1 LYLPREAPRCDSVP
15 ILVLAYCPLFRK
27 SSQPMSDLAFD
38 HKKLSNWILLAML
51 LGLVV
56 GTIINIF
63 LSDMVWVQTFV
74 VDGVLA
80 VVGEVFV
87 RFLSM
92 LVVPLVFVS
101 LITGVSSLS
110 DPSKLGRVGGKSVA
124 LYMLTTGV
132 AISLALAASV
142 IVQPGVGANPG
153 SVVEREISAQP
164 SFKQVLIDMV
174 PRNPV
179 EAMAN
184 GDMLPI
190 IVFAILIGLSIAL
203 SGRAGANV
211 GQFFADFNAV
221 IMRLVGFV
229 MLLAPYGVFAL
240 IAGLAATT
248 GLSTFEGLIKYVVLV
263 LVVLVLH
270 ATITYS
276 LLLKLLTG
284 LSPRIFFSKLR
295 GVLAFAFSTAS
306 SGATIP
312 VTLKTVEQRL
322 GADNKVASF
331 TVPLG
336 ATINM
341 DGTAIMQGI
350 AAGFIA
356 QYYGV
361 DLSIG
366 QYLMIVLMVIMA
378 SVGAAGVPGVGL
390 ILLAGV
396 LSAVGLPAE
405 GIGLILGVDRLLDMT
420 RTAVNVTGDAMVT
433 TVVAYTEDELD
444 TDVFN
449 ETSQESSAAA
459 AS

>member
-1 LYLPREAPRCDSVP
+1 MTEHS
-15 ILVLAYCPLFRK
+15 
-27 SSQPMSDLAFD
+27 FD
-38 HKKLSNWILLAML
+38 HQKLSNRILLAMGA
-51 LGLVV
+51 GLVV
-56 GTIINIF
+56 GVLLNLTIADIP
-63 LSDMVWVQTFV
+63 WVSSV
-74 VDGVLA
+74 VIDGLFG
-80 VVGEVFV
+80 VVGEIFV

-110 DPSKLGRVGGKSVA
+110 DPAKLGRVGGKSIG
-124 LYMLTTGV
+124 LYMLTTGI
-132 AISLALAASV
+132 AITLALIAAV
-142 IVQPGVGANPG
+142 IVKPGVGANPT
-153 SVVEREISAQP
+153 VTVEREISAQP
-164 SFKQVLIDMV
+164 SFTDVLVDMV

-179 EAMAN
+179 QAMAE

-203 SGRAGANV
+203 SGRAGERV
-211 GQFFADFNAV
+211 GEFFADLNV
-221 IMRLVGFV
+221 VVMRLVGFV

-248 GLSTFEGLIKYVVLV
+248 GLGTFYGVLKYVLLV
-263 LVVLVLH
+263 LFVLVLH
-270 ATITYS
+270 ATVSYS
-276 LLLKLLTG
+276 LLLKLLAG
-284 LSPRIFFSKLR
+284 LSPRIFFSKMR

-312 VTLKTVEQRL
+312 VTLKTVEQRM

-361 DLSIG
+361 DLGLG

-396 LSAVGLPAE
+396 LAAVGLPPE

-420 RTAVNVTGDAMVT
+420 RTAVNVSGDAMVT
-433 TVVAYTEDELD
+433 LIVAQSEGELD
-444 TDVFN
+444 LDVFN
-449 ETSQESSAAA
+449 DEGDQRVTVGT
-459 AS
+459 ASR

>member
-1 LYLPREAPRCDSVP
+1 MTADS
-15 ILVLAYCPLFRK
+15 
-27 SSQPMSDLAFD
+27 FD
-38 HKKLSNWILLAML
+38 HQKLSNRILLAMG
-51 LGLVV
+51 LGLAF
-56 GTIINIF
+56 GILLNFTIAERE
-63 LSDMVWVQTFV
+63 WVQAFV
-74 VDGVLA
+74 IDGVLT

-101 LITGVSSLS
+101 LIAGVSALS
-110 DPSKLGRVGGKSVA
+110 DPKRLGRVGGKAVG
-124 LYMLTTGV
+124 LYMLTTGI
-132 AISLALAASV
+132 AISLALLAAV
-142 IVQPGVGANPG
+142 IVQPGVGASPE
-153 SVVEREISAQP
+153 VLVEREIAEQP
-164 SFKQVLIDMV
+164 SFSQVLIDMV

-179 EAMAN
+179 AAMAS

-190 IVFAILIGLSIAL
+190 IIFAILMGLSIAM
-203 SGRAGANV
+203 AGEAGKRV
-211 GQFFADFNAV
+211 GGLFVDFNEV

-240 IAGLAATT
+240 IAVLGATT
-248 GLSTFEGLIKYVVLV
+248 GWDTFLGVLKYVLLV
-263 LVVLVLH
+263 LFMLILH
-270 ATITYS
+270 ATVTYS
-276 LLLKLLTG
+276 ILLKVLSG
-284 LSPRIFFSKLR
+284 LSPRVFFSKMK

-312 VTLKTVEQRL
+312 VTLKTVEQRM

-356 QYYGV
+356 QYFGV
-361 DLSIG
+361 DLTLT

-378 SVGAAGVPGVGL
+378 SIGAAGVPGVGL

-396 LSAVGLPAE
+396 LASVGLPAE
-405 GIGLILGVDRLLDMT
+405 GIALILGVDRLLDMT

-433 TVVAYTEDELD
+433 CVVAKTEDELD
-444 TDVFN
+444 EEVFYN
-449 ETSQESSAAA
+449 GNAGVRESS
-459 AS
+459 

>member
-1 LYLPREAPRCDSVP
+1 MRYPLRADATREKPMTNDS
-15 ILVLAYCPLFRK
+15 
-27 SSQPMSDLAFD
+27 FD
-38 HKKLSNWILLAML
+38 HQKLSNRILLAMG
-51 LGLVV
+51 LGLAFGIVLNL
-56 GTIINIF
+56 TIAEIDWVREYVIDGF
-63 LSDMVWVQTFV
+63 LTVI
-74 VDGVLA
+74 
-80 VVGEVFV
+80 GEVFV

-101 LITGVSSLS
+101 LIAGVSALS
-110 DPSKLGRVGGKSVA
+110 DPKRLGRVGGKAVG
-124 LYMLTTGV
+124 LYLMTTGI
-132 AISLALAASV
+132 AISLALIAAVV
-142 IVQPGVGANPG
+142 IQPGVGASPE
-153 SVVEREISAQP
+153 VLVEREIAEQP
-164 SFKQVLIDMV
+164 SFSQVLIDMV

-179 EAMAN
+179 AAMAS

-190 IVFAILIGLSIAL
+190 IIFAILMGLSIAM
-203 SGRAGANV
+203 AGEAGKRV
-211 GQFFADFNAV
+211 GGLFVDFNEV

-240 IAGLAATT
+240 IAVLGATT
-248 GLSTFEGLIKYVVLV
+248 GWNTFLGVLKYVLLV
-263 LVVLVLH
+263 LFMLVLH
-270 ATITYS
+270 AAVTYS
-276 LLLKLLTG
+276 ILLKLLSG
-284 LSPRIFFSKLR
+284 LSPRVFFSKMK

-312 VTLKTVEQRL
+312 VTLKTVEQRM

-356 QYYGV
+356 QYFGV
-361 DLSIG
+361 DLTLT

-378 SVGAAGVPGVGL
+378 SIGAAGVPGVGL

-396 LSAVGLPAE
+396 LASVGLPAE
-405 GIGLILGVDRLLDMT
+405 GIALILGVDRLLDMT

-433 TVVAYTEDELD
+433 CVVAKSEGELD
-444 TDVFN
+444 EEVFYN
-449 ETSQESSAAA
+449 GKVRVSESG
-459 AS
+459 

>member
-1 LYLPREAPRCDSVP
+1 
-15 ILVLAYCPLFRK
+15 
-27 SSQPMSDLAFD
+27 MG
-38 HKKLSNWILLAML
+38 

-56 GTIINIF
+56 GILINLFIA
-63 LSDMVWVQTFV
+63 DIAWVQTFII
-74 VDGVLA
+74 DGLFA
-80 VVGEVFV
+80 VVGEIFV

-110 DPSKLGRVGGKSVA
+110 DPSKLGRVGGKAIA
-124 LYMLTTGV
+124 LYMLTTGI
-132 AISLALAASV
+132 AISLALAAAV
-142 IVQPGVGANPG
+142 IVKPGVGANPE
-153 SVVEREISAQP
+153 SSVEREISAQP
-164 SFKQVLIDMV
+164 SFTQVLVDMV

-190 IVFAILIGLSIAL
+190 IVFAVLIGLSIAL
-203 SGRAGANV
+203 SGSAGRNV
-211 GQFFADFNAV
+211 GQFFADFNTV

-248 GLSTFEGLIKYVVLV
+248 GLSTFEGLIKYVLLVLIVLV
-263 LVVLVLH
+263 IH
-270 ATITYS
+270 ATVTYS
-276 LLLKLLTG
+276 IILKLLTG
-284 LSPRIFFSKLR
+284 LSPRIFFSKLK

-361 DLSIG
+361 DLNIG

-396 LSAVGLPAE
+396 LAAVGLPAE
-405 GIGLILGVDRLLDMT
+405 AIGLILGVDRLLDMT

-433 TVVAYTEDELD
+433 TVVADSEGELD
-444 TDVFN
+444 RDVFN
-449 ETSQESSAAA
+449 DESVEVISH
-459 AS
+459 SS

>member
-1 LYLPREAPRCDSVP
+1 
-15 ILVLAYCPLFRK
+15 
-27 SSQPMSDLAFD
+27 MSDLAFD

-449 ETSQESSAAA
+449 ETSQESSATA